1 MSGRSFLLD
10 VAGGRRR
17 IRVFEAGDG
26 PPLVFLHGAGGL
38 VEESP
43 FLAAL
48 ARRWHVFAPLLPGYG
63 DSEGGDTLPDM
74 LAITLHSFDVI
85 EALGLARPYLVG
97 HSMGGMIAAEM
108 AAVAPHD
115 VERLGLIAPAGLWL
129 DDHPIPDLFATL
141 PHELPELLF
150 HDPALGERLM
160 APDGDLDN
168 PKFLEAF
175 MIRNARQLT
184 MASKLLFPVPDRG
197 LAERLYRIRART
209 VIVWGEDDRMIP
221 RYMAKHFAA
230 ESPAPSSSRFPPPG
244 TWSSS
249 RRPSP
254 SWRRWRGWI
263 RRALPPAIAGGP
275 APRLRRS
282 GRLAALPSA
291 PRPRTGCHP
300 TRRSASVIRASLFPL
315 RSGKG

>member
-1 MSGRSFLLD
+1 MIPEIDIWR
-10 VAGGRRR
+10 VANLMLKR
-17 IRVFEAGDG
+17 
-26 PPLVFLHGAGGL
+26 
-38 VEESP
+38 
-43 FLAAL
+43 
-48 ARRWHVFAPLLPGYG
+48 YG
-63 DSEGGDTLPDM
+63 DSAGGDTLPDM

-85 EALGLARPYLVG
+85 EALGLTRPYLVG

-115 VERLGLIAPAGLWL
+115 VKRLGLIAPAGLWL

-168 PKFLEAF
+168 PKLLEAF

-221 RYMAKHFAA
+221 AA
-230 ESPAPSSSRFPPPG
+230 YCEAFRRRVPGSELVMVPA
-244 TWSSS
+244 
-249 RRPSP
+249 
-254 SWRRWRGWI
+254 
-263 RRALPPAIAGGP
+263 AGHMVIIEKTE
-275 APRLRRS
+275 AVV
-282 GRLAALPSA
+282 AALA
-291 PRPRTGCHP
+291 R
-300 TRRSASVIRASLFPL
+300 LD
-315 RSGKG
+315 

>member
-1 MSGRSFLLD
+1 MSRRPFLLD
-10 VAGGRRR
+10 VAGGRRK

-26 PPLVFLHGAGGL
+26 PPLLFLHGAGGL

-43 FLAAL
+43 FLAAM

-74 LAITLHSFDVI
+74 LAVTLHSFDVI
-85 EALGLARPYLVG
+85 EALGLARPYLIG

-108 AAVAPHD
+108 SAVAPHD

-129 DDHPIPDLFATL
+129 DDHPIPDLFAKL

-160 APDGDLDN
+160 APGGDLDD

-175 MIRNARQLT
+175 MIRKARQLT

-221 RYMAKHFAA
+221 PAYGEAFLRGIAGSELVTVPAAGHMVIVEQA
-230 ESPAPSSSRFPPPG
+230 ESVV
-244 TWSSS
+244 
-249 RRPSP
+249 
-254 SWRRWRGWI
+254 
-263 RRALPPAIAGGP
+263 
-275 APRLRRS
+275 
-282 GRLAALPSA
+282 AALA
-291 PRPRTGCHP
+291 R
-300 TRRSASVIRASLFPL
+300 LD
-315 RSGKG
+315 

>member
-1 MSGRSFLLD
+1 VTARSFLLD

-43 FLAAL
+43 FLAML

-63 DSEGGDTLPDM
+63 DSEGGETLPDM

-85 EALGLARPYLVG
+85 EALGLSRPTLVG

-129 DDHPIPDLFATL
+129 DDYPVPDLFAKL
-141 PHELPELLF
+141 PHELPALLF

-160 APDGDLDN
+160 APGGDLDD

-197 LAERLYRIRART
+197 LAKRLYRIRART
-209 VIVWGEDDRMIP
+209 VIIWGEDDRMI
-221 RYMAKHFAA
+221 A
-230 ESPAPSSSRFPPPG
+230 PAYGEAF
-244 TWSSS
+244 
-249 RRPSP
+249 
-254 SWRRWRGWI
+254 
-263 RRALPPAIAGGP
+263 RRAVADAELVTIPAAGHMVIIEQAEAVG
-275 APRLRRS
+275 ATLA
-282 GRLAALPSA
+282 RLA
-291 PRPRTGCHP
+291 
-300 TRRSASVIRASLFPL
+300 
-315 RSGKG
+315 

>member
-1 MSGRSFLLD
+1 VTARSFLLD

-26 PPLVFLHGAGGL
+26 APLVFLHGAGGL

-43 FLAAL
+43 FLAML

-63 DSEGGDTLPDM
+63 DSEGGETLPDM

-85 EALGLARPYLVG
+85 EALGLSRPTLVG

-129 DDHPIPDLFATL
+129 DEYPVPDLFAKL
-141 PHELPELLF
+141 PHELPGLLF
-150 HDPALGERLM
+150 HDPVFGERLM
-160 APDGDLDN
+160 APGGDLDD

-209 VIVWGEDDRMIP
+209 VIVWGEDDRMI
-221 RYMAKHFAA
+221 A
-230 ESPAPSSSRFPPPG
+230 PAYGEAFRC
-244 TWSSS
+244 
-249 RRPSP
+249 
-254 SWRRWRGWI
+254 
-263 RRALPPAIAGGP
+263 AIAGAELVTIP
-275 APRLRRS
+275 AA
-282 GRLAALPSA
+282 GHMVIVEQAEAVGAALA
-291 PRPRTGCHP
+291 R
-300 TRRSASVIRASLFPL
+300 LD
-315 RSGKG
+315 